1 MNAVQTLWDT
11 EYRDNGPD
19 ISQSTSNVTASM
31 SRDFIAFDDFL
42 DVSNDNIAFKEDS
55 YTIYCEPSNR
65 ISDKDCSDSDIIEW

>member
-11 EYRDNGPD
+11 EYRDNGSD

-42 DVSNDNIAFKEDS
+42 DVSDDNIAFKEDS
-55 YTIYCEPSNR
+55 YTIYCELSNR
-65 ISDKDCSDSDIIEW
+65 ISGKDCSDSGIIE